1 MGRWRQHIAEVAVNP
16 PHESGEK
23 LHAGST
29 GAAFCLFPV
38 FLPVLFVSG
47 PRRRLGC
54 SIPWPGIYR
63 LCQQSVPRMAFVT
76 LSVLEG
82 LERGRIFRNLQ
93 TPITIGREE
102 VNTVQLND
110 ERISRLHAKLQEDQ
124 GAILFTDLNSTNGSR
139 VNGHPVQIRVLRPGD
154 QLQLGRCT
162 LLFGS
167 ADEIRERARTLGI
180 PIVPWHTKT
189 QPAADFSGPDSGLQ
203 PAGFVPDVDQ
213 GMLPLFC
220 GERPPLPDGL
230 SPLQRAR
237 MSDLLMYI
245 HETLQLI
252 IHDARDT
259 DDDRHSVIFA
269 WQRFQNLL
277 HLQEDLAVWLSNA
290 SGTGG
295 DEGYWP

>member
-1 MGRWRQHIAEVAVNP
+1 
-16 PHESGEK
+16 
-23 LHAGST
+23 
-29 GAAFCLFPV
+29 
-38 FLPVLFVSG
+38 
-47 PRRRLGC
+47 
-54 SIPWPGIYR
+54 
-63 LCQQSVPRMAFVT
+63 MALVT

-82 LERGRIFRNLQ
+82 LERGRVFRNLS
-93 TPITIGREE
+93 TPVTIGREE

-139 VNGHPVQIRVLRPGD
+139 INGHPVQIRVLRPGD

-167 ADEIRERARTLGI
+167 LEEIRERARNLGI
-180 PIVPWHTKT
+180 PMLPR
-189 QPAADFSGPDSGLQ
+189 QRSAAGEASEIPG
-203 PAGFVPDVDQ
+203 DVDQ

-237 MSDLLMYI
+237 MSDLLMYV
-245 HETLQLI
+245 HEILQLI
-252 IHDARDT
+252 VNDARET
-259 DDDRHSVIFA
+259 DEDRRSVVFA

-277 HLQEDLAVWLSNA
+277 LLQQDLAVWLGQA
-290 SGTGG
+290 SGAEAG
-295 DEGYWP
+295 EAYWP

>member
-1 MGRWRQHIAEVAVNP
+1 
-16 PHESGEK
+16 
-23 LHAGST
+23 
-29 GAAFCLFPV
+29 
-38 FLPVLFVSG
+38 
-47 PRRRLGC
+47 
-54 SIPWPGIYR
+54 
-63 LCQQSVPRMAFVT
+63 MALVT

-82 LERGRIFRNLQ
+82 LERGRVFRNLS
-93 TPITIGREE
+93 TPVTIGREE

-139 VNGHPVQIRVLRPGD
+139 INGHPVQIRVLRPGD

-167 ADEIRERARTLGI
+167 LEEIRERARNLGI
-180 PIVPWHTKT
+180 PMLPR
-189 QPAADFSGPDSGLQ
+189 QRSAAGEDSEIPGAM
-203 PAGFVPDVDQ
+203 AGAAGDVDQ

-237 MSDLLMYI
+237 MSDLLMYV
-245 HETLQLI
+245 HEILQLI
-252 IHDARDT
+252 VNDARET
-259 DDDRHSVIFA
+259 DEDRRSVVFA

-277 HLQEDLAVWLSNA
+277 LLQQDLAVWLGQA
-290 SGTGG
+290 SGAEAG
-295 DEGYWP
+295 EAYWP

>member
-1 MGRWRQHIAEVAVNP
+1 
-16 PHESGEK
+16 
-23 LHAGST
+23 
-29 GAAFCLFPV
+29 
-38 FLPVLFVSG
+38 
-47 PRRRLGC
+47 
-54 SIPWPGIYR
+54 
-63 LCQQSVPRMAFVT
+63 MALVT

-82 LERGRIFRNLQ
+82 LERGRIFRNLS
-93 TPITIGREE
+93 TPVTIGREE
-102 VNTVQLND
+102 VNSVQLND

-167 ADEIRERARTLGI
+167 VEEIRERARKVGI
-180 PIVPWHTKT
+180 PMLLRQRTEAGNAAEI
-189 QPAADFSGPDSGLQ
+189 PAAMGGAS
-203 PAGFVPDVDQ
+203 ADVDQ

-237 MSDLLMYI
+237 MSDLLMYV
-245 HETLQLI
+245 HEILQLI
-252 IHDARDT
+252 LNEARET
-259 DDDRHSVIFA
+259 DEDRRSVVFA

-277 HLQEDLAVWLSNA
+277 LLQQDLAVWLGQA
-290 SGTGG
+290 SGAEAGETFL
-295 DEGYWP
+295 P

>member
-1 MGRWRQHIAEVAVNP
+1 
-16 PHESGEK
+16 
-23 LHAGST
+23 
-29 GAAFCLFPV
+29 
-38 FLPVLFVSG
+38 
-47 PRRRLGC
+47 
-54 SIPWPGIYR
+54 
-63 LCQQSVPRMAFVT
+63 MALVT

-82 LERGRIFRNLQ
+82 LERGRVFRNLS
-93 TPITIGREE
+93 TPVTIGREE

-139 VNGHPVQIRVLRPGD
+139 INGHPVQIRVLRPGD

-167 ADEIRERARTLGI
+167 LEEIRERARNLGI
-180 PIVPWHTKT
+180 PMLPR
-189 QPAADFSGPDSGLQ
+189 QRSAAGEASEIPGAM
-203 PAGFVPDVDQ
+203 AGAAGDVDQ

-237 MSDLLMYI
+237 MSDLLMYV
-245 HETLQLI
+245 HEILQLI
-252 IHDARDT
+252 VNDARET
-259 DDDRHSVIFA
+259 DEDRRSVVFA

-277 HLQEDLAVWLSNA
+277 LLQQDLAVWLGQA
-290 SGTGG
+290 SGAEAG
-295 DEGYWP
+295 EAYWP

>member
-1 MGRWRQHIAEVAVNP
+1 
-16 PHESGEK
+16 
-23 LHAGST
+23 
-29 GAAFCLFPV
+29 
-38 FLPVLFVSG
+38 
-47 PRRRLGC
+47 
-54 SIPWPGIYR
+54 
-63 LCQQSVPRMAFVT
+63 MALVT

-82 LERGRIFRNLQ
+82 LERGRVFRNLS
-93 TPITIGREE
+93 TPVTIGREE

-139 VNGHPVQIRVLRPGD
+139 INGHPVQIRVLRPGD

-167 ADEIRERARTLGI
+167 LEEIRERARNLGI
-180 PIVPWHTKT
+180 PMLPR
-189 QPAADFSGPDSGLQ
+189 QRSAAGEASEIPGAM
-203 PAGFVPDVDQ
+203 AGAAGDVDQ

-237 MSDLLMYI
+237 MSDLLMYV
-245 HETLQLI
+245 HEILQLI
-252 IHDARDT
+252 INDARET
-259 DDDRHSVIFA
+259 DEDRRSVVFA

-277 HLQEDLAVWLSNA
+277 LLQQDLAVWLGQA
-290 SGTGG
+290 SGAEAG
-295 DEGYWP
+295 EAYWP